1 MSASMPASPSA
12 ACCPDIDDR
21 LVVLIRLRSVG
32 VLRRLPTSAATF
44 ARLPTLPLLASLLC
58 RDSTV
63 RLRKDIRGLS
73 ASSRAPSPHRVPH
86 PVIVRPLLTS
96 SRASCPTLSLALLV
110 ISARACCPSTER
122 TPCPPSSCMRALP
135 TAVAF
140 ASAQPQL
147 LVAALPYLLAGA
159 LLHPLAGALSSPR
172 GAPPSPSFSPPP
184 PSPPSP
190 SVSSPSSSSLLSSLH
205 FVPLIPS
212 STSFPSASAA
222 AGCWL
227 PVANWWQCSFLPP
240 PPPPYSSSSYLP
252 LHSTH
257 PFTLLLLSSL
267 PSSPPHLTLSSTS
280 ILSSPAAAGCSP
292 YFVAV
297 LLPHSIPLPLDSPL
311 SISAADYSTHI
322 PPPLVYPLS
331 CSAADYSAHIPLP
344 LVLPSTAQHQT
355 TPAIFLRLLFLPSA
369 AQQQTTPAIFLRLL
383 FLPSAAQQQTTPA
396 IFLRLLFLPSA
407 AQEQTT
413 PPLSLLLFC
422 FPSSGPLP
430 PPTPPPTPAPLMAP
444 VLALPSLPLR
454 YCLPPPITPP
464 PLPSLPSVASVVPFP
479 PCNTTTY
486 CWTSL
491 LPPRPAWLPLSHPRH
506 TSASAMPA
514 ISTSDTGTLASIFS
528 VTTPS
533 QDSILGA
540 SPLMDPHFAVPFAF
554 PVYDTVS
561 HSPSHTA
568 VVVSPPHTLDF
579 VLNSGASDSI
589 FRDASVLR
597 SFPRPLSIQ
606 GAGDNMTMICTA
618 ASSLPCPASPSGAVT
633 GL

>member
-1 MSASMPASPSA
+1 MNSSLMVWLVNESSLNESRTPGIACWTYPPRRAPRPLTACPIPSSYAPCSPRRALLAPPCRSPCSSSVRVRAAHRRSARPAPRHRACAPCPRPSPS
-12 ACCPDIDDR
+12 PPPS
-21 LVVLIRLRSVG
+21 LNSSWPPSL
-32 VLRRLPTSAATF
+32 TF
-44 ARLPTLPLLASLLC
+44 SQVPCFTLSQ
-58 RDSTV
+58 
-63 RLRKDIRGLS
+63 
-73 ASSRAPSPHRVPH
+73 APSPPLVVRLLLPRSRHLRLLRPPH
-86 PVIVRPLLTS
+86 PS
-96 SRASCPTLSLALLV
+96 
-110 ISARACCPSTER
+110 
-122 TPCPPSSCMRALP
+122 
-135 TAVAF
+135 
-140 ASAQPQL
+140 
-147 LVAALPYLLAGA
+147 
-159 LLHPLAGALSSPR
+159 LHPPPPLFYPPYTSCLSSL
-172 GAPPSPSFSPPP
+172 PPP
-184 PSPPSP
+184 PSPPH
-190 SVSSPSSSSLLSSLH
+190 LLQL
-205 FVPLIPS
+205 
-212 STSFPSASAA
+212 A
-222 AGCWL
+222 AGCRL
-227 PVANWWQCSFLPP
+227 LID
-240 PPPPYSSSSYLP
+240 LP